1 MRSALALLCACTISA
16 QSFSSSV
23 LTLQAKEDPAV
34 QEESRTPKP
43 MPSMPERPEETT
55 DSEESAEQDLAPE
68 ARESATSEEDS
79 PEKADQKGDSAGA
92 DSSSAVL
99 KTDAQTDWTWLTSQ
113 KEGRVLYR
121 LYNPSSGEHFYT
133 GSANERNVLISSGWK
148 DEDTAWSTPVE
159 DGEPVYRLYNPN
171 ASDHHY
177 TKSENER
184 NGLVQAGWKDEGI
197 AFYSESEYG
206 RTVYRLYNPN
216 ARSGSHH
223 YTLSLKERN
232 ALIQAGWK
240 AEGTAFFAISDY
252 DFAQNDN
259 GEIHGFDSDQN
270 ELKGRVGIYDD
281 WYEFDETGVLQTGWI
296 EENGQPDRYSM
307 PDGRQLL
314 GFAQVENDR
323 YFFDLETG
331 SMHRNT
337 LEQDENGSEFWF
349 DENGRAVSGRVFVY
363 PKVGQANAEGIV
375 WNTYGWN
382 ENPVRH
388 SLLRRRQELEAYREN
403 PEVLVQWNETC
414 SNTLIQ
420 DAIAEYEIVQNAP
433 KKQEHV
439 SVSSVYNPNSGEH
452 FYTADLQE
460 IAGLVKQGWKEE
472 GVRFL
477 QPVSS
482 NTPVYRLYQS
492 ANGEHHYTC
501 SPNERQA
508 LLSMGWKDE
517 NIAFYSAE
525 INQQPVLRLYNPN
538 AKTGSHHFMLDRRE
552 KERLVE
558 FGWKEENGSW
568 NALNLY
574 SFVKDPDDPSFITAF
589 DPDDQP
595 LYGFTSIFGDR
606 YCFDESQGGRMLTGE
621 QTLTLNGQV
630 HEFQFGSDGKM
641 VTGEVQKSGG
651 IAFYDL
657 SDGHRVKNSF
667 VQYGNPKKVCWYDEN
682 GWRVSGRRNIKGHM
696 CRFDDATGALMPD
709 FEDLQ
714 RQIEQ
719 TIANSSAR
727 NAEISFAVRVPGR
740 DEKIVVN
747 SHSQQSASVMK
758 MFVMG
763 AIFENYERYA
773 AFATPMRLEQ
783 QLSVMISVSS
793 NDAWVYLVSVLGG
806 GSYSAGIQVLN
817 AWNRAHGY
825 SDTYMSGRPYG
836 NFTSAKD
843 ASQMLCDIQEG
854 RLKNSRRMKALLQ
867 TQAVP
872 GRLLSGIPSEAR
884 TANKPGWLDFCQNDT
899 VLVDAPFGTYV
910 ITMLCDDLP
919 SAASGQNLM
928 GQVSLMVYA
937 WMKANMNLGQSIP
950 DWA

>member
-79 PEKADQKGDSAGA
+79 PEKADQKGDSADA

-337 LEQDENGSEFWF
+337 MEQDENGSEFWF

-363 PKVGQANAEGIV
+363 PKVGQASAEGIV
-375 WNTYGWN
+375 WNTFGWD

-388 SLLRRRQELEAYREN
+388 TLLRRKQELETYREN

-420 DAIAEYEIVQNAP
+420 DAIAEYEIVQSAL
-433 KKQEHV
+433 KKT
-439 SVSSVYNPNSGEH
+439 GARIR
-452 FYTADLQE
+452 FFGLQSE
-460 IAGLVKQGWKEE
+460 QRRTLLHRRSQGNRRPGKAGL
-472 GVRFL
+472 
-477 QPVSS
+477 
-482 NTPVYRLYQS
+482 
-492 ANGEHHYTC
+492 
-501 SPNERQA
+501 ER
-508 LLSMGWKDE
+508 
-517 NIAFYSAE
+517 
-525 INQQPVLRLYNPN
+525 
-538 AKTGSHHFMLDRRE
+538 
-552 KERLVE
+552 
-558 FGWKEENGSW
+558 
-568 NALNLY
+568 
-574 SFVKDPDDPSFITAF
+574 
-589 DPDDQP
+589 
-595 LYGFTSIFGDR
+595 
-606 YCFDESQGGRMLTGE
+606 
-621 QTLTLNGQV
+621 
-630 HEFQFGSDGKM
+630 
-641 VTGEVQKSGG
+641 
-651 IAFYDL
+651 
-657 SDGHRVKNSF
+657 
-667 VQYGNPKKVCWYDEN
+667 
-682 GWRVSGRRNIKGHM
+682 
-696 CRFDDATGALMPD
+696 
-709 FEDLQ
+709 
-714 RQIEQ
+714 
-719 TIANSSAR
+719 
-727 NAEISFAVRVPGR
+727 
-740 DEKIVVN
+740 
-747 SHSQQSASVMK
+747 
-758 MFVMG
+758 
-763 AIFENYERYA
+763 
-773 AFATPMRLEQ
+773 
-783 QLSVMISVSS
+783 
-793 NDAWVYLVSVLGG
+793 
-806 GSYSAGIQVLN
+806 
-817 AWNRAHGY
+817 
-825 SDTYMSGRPYG
+825 
-836 NFTSAKD
+836 
-843 ASQMLCDIQEG
+843 
-854 RLKNSRRMKALLQ
+854 
-867 TQAVP
+867 
-872 GRLLSGIPSEAR
+872 
-884 TANKPGWLDFCQNDT
+884 
-899 VLVDAPFGTYV
+899 
-910 ITMLCDDLP
+910 
-919 SAASGQNLM
+919 
-928 GQVSLMVYA
+928 
-937 WMKANMNLGQSIP
+937 
-950 DWA
+950 